1 MHFTTAM
8 IQLPLVRESRNE
20 RVRTPEDVCRICDDM
35 RGLAQESFQ
44 ILCMNS
50 KNSLVDRHM
59 VTLGLADASLVHP
72 REVFRPAITDSASA
86 VVLVHNHP
94 SGDPT
99 PSAEDVRITKQLV
112 SAGKLIDIK
121 VIDHIIIGRPASGF
135 TVNQTDPNGRTHLS
149 MREEGICQF

>member
-72 REVFRPAITDSASA
+72 REVFAPAIEQRAAA
-86 VVLVHNHP
+86 VILIHNHP
-94 SGDPT
+94 SNDPR
-99 PSAEDVRITKQLV
+99 PSNQDILVTKR
-112 SAGKLIDIK
+112 LIDAGEIIGIK
-121 VIDHIIIGRPASGF
+121 VLDHIIVGSSRYYSFADEGLMAS
-135 TVNQTDPNGRTHLS
+135 QS
-149 MREEGICQF
+149 